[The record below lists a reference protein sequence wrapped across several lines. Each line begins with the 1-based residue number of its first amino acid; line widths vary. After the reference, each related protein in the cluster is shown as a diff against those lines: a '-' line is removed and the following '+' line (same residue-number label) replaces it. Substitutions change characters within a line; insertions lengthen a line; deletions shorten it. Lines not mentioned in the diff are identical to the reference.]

1 MVGDWRAVSGCM
13 EAEPVNLAPGDRM
26 TMGGCMQAGLVTVVH
41 EEAQRIAR
49 ASQKEYWY
57 GEKSQQCPEP

>member
-1 MVGDWRAVSGCM
+1 M

-26 TMGGCMQAGLVTVVH
+26 TMSGCMQAGLVTVVH